1 MSKRSD
7 RRRREHLQR
16 LAAVALEAGQTA
28 ARQENAT
35 HQDAC
40 HLVDKLLAADP
51 VLTHGG
57 GPRTPEGKAR
67 SAQNSFRH
75 GLAASFHRFQLLPGE
90 DPREYTELCADL
102 QSQFRP
108 RTPAERHKLE
118 DMAQAWWLQRRA
130 RNFQTAALADGDA
143 ECFALYLRY
152 ETSQRRGY
160 QMAYKGFSGHAEGA
174 AVGAI
179 VARSE
184 TGGPRSLV
192 PIGAALSVAATQSA
206 SSSTGNPGG
215 PPRRLATLPP
225 QPFTVISKST
235 TGSANRPIGVFV
247 ASSPVWLCFV
257 HMRTVRIEIPG
268 HRPRA
273 AASNKAM
280 ASTD

>member
-67 SAQNSFRH
+67 SAQNSFRY

-143 ECFALYLRY
+143 KCFALYLRY
-152 ETSQRRGY
+152 ETSQRRSY
-160 QMAYKGFSGHAEGA
+160 QMAYKDFQDMQK
-174 AVGAI
+174 
-179 VARSE
+179 AR
-184 TGGPRSLV
+184 PLV
-192 PIGAALSVAATQSA
+192 Q
-206 SSSTGNPGG
+206 
-215 PPRRLATLPP
+215 
-225 QPFTVISKST
+225 
-235 TGSANRPIGVFV
+235 
-247 ASSPVWLCFV
+247 SSPDLTPVAHDASFQSER
-257 HMRTVRIEIPG
+257 HYPSRQPDPSPAAPEAPAD
-268 HRPRA
+268 HPA
-273 AASNKAM
+273 AA
-280 ASTD
+280 